1 MDDDLCWVGHIEVC
15 VVERLLAECMCT
27 VHVSPGEQQVPDL
40 QLQPLLSI
48 LSPGC
53 VVQVSTLY
61 IFLDTCGG
69 MVEVGVEGDFKVLG
83 D

>member
-15 VVERLLAECMCT
+15 VVERLLPEHMST
-27 VHVSPGEQQVPDL
+27 VHVPPGEQQILDL

-48 LSPGC
+48 LLPGC

-61 IFLDTCGG
+61 VFLYTCGDI
-69 MVEVGVEGDFKVLG
+69 VS
-83 D
+83 

>member
-15 VVERLLAECMCT
+15 VVERLQPECMST
-27 VHVSPGEQQVPDL
+27 VHVPPGEQQVLDL
-40 QLQPLLSI
+40 QLQPLLSE

-61 IFLDTCGG
+61 VFLHICGD
-69 MVEVGVEGDFKVLG
+69 MVS
-83 D
+83 